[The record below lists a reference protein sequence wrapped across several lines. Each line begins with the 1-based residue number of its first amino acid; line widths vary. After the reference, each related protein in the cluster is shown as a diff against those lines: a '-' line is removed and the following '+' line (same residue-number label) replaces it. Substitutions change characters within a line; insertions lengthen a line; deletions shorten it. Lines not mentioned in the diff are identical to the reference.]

1 MLILGLLVTFAT
13 QRLPMPATAQEL
25 ATLTPTNSPQTG
37 DPGDTVTFTLN
48 LTNNSGNDRIFNIT
62 VDQLPT
68 GGFAATTPAP
78 ISVANGSTEPFSVQV
93 SVPAGAAPGS
103 YPSIRVEATAQ
114 AASGL
119 SSFDVQSFVTLIVS
133 GATFTPTPTRTTVAG
148 PTNTPAPLCQDGF
161 EGDNDRGSAKVID
174 VNTTQQR
181 TICPAGDQDWLVF
194 GGVGGKAYTVDISQM
209 SFGLD
214 LSLEL
219 FNEQG
224 LSLAFNDDFFNREP
238 PDPNDLRPRMSFTI
252 PVDGRYYILVR
263 DTANRGNANYFYT
276 IALIGEATGPTPTTV
291 ASICLD
297 LFEPDGLPEQ
307 ARLIT
312 SNELQEDR
320 RLCPDGDADWVYFF
334 GKTGKRYFIFTD
346 TRRYRGPN
354 QVNQDTQAGA
364 DTEMLLTDRDGVSQI
379 DFNDDIPGSE
389 TLDSQIEFIPS
400 VDGFYYVQVK
410 NVGDIGNQF
419 IRYDLTLQLC
429 VPGQT
434 DCGRSSTTPI
444 RPTPATEQPTVATP
458 FTLPTST
465 PTSTNALEQV
475 NTAQA
480 ANFADV
486 AFQQVWQR
494 SDLPVASQRVIRTWI
509 WGPDA
514 LAIHN
519 ETYNQSATGTRL
531 VQYFDKA
538 RMEINDLSGDRSSPW
553 FVTNGLLVKE
563 LISGQMQIGDN
574 EFTRRRPATIVLAGD
589 ADDAT
594 APTYA
599 SLRGLLGES
608 FADRTGSDV
617 LEALDRSGQIGRYT
631 GPRLA
636 AASLVRYLP
645 ETGHNIPAIFWQF
658 LNEQGE
664 IYERG
669 RYADGPLV
677 NWLSAVGYPL
687 TEPYWMRVQVGG
699 VSRDV
704 LVQAFERRVLTYTP
718 DNPSGWQ
725 VEMGNVGR
733 HYYAW
738 RYGQSLP

>member
-1 MLILGLLVTFAT
+1 
-13 QRLPMPATAQEL
+13 
-25 ATLTPTNSPQTG
+25 
-37 DPGDTVTFTLN
+37 
-48 LTNNSGNDRIFNIT
+48 
-62 VDQLPT
+62 
-68 GGFAATTPAP
+68 
-78 ISVANGSTEPFSVQV
+78 
-93 SVPAGAAPGS
+93 
-103 YPSIRVEATAQ
+103 
-114 AASGL
+114 
-119 SSFDVQSFVTLIVS
+119 
-133 GATFTPTPTRTTVAG
+133 
-148 PTNTPAPLCQDGF
+148 
-161 EGDNDRGSAKVID
+161 
-174 VNTTQQR
+174 
-181 TICPAGDQDWLVF
+181 
-194 GGVGGKAYTVDISQM
+194 
-209 SFGLD
+209 
-214 LSLEL
+214 
-219 FNEQG
+219 
-224 LSLAFNDDFFNREP
+224 
-238 PDPNDLRPRMSFTI
+238 
-252 PVDGRYYILVR
+252 
-263 DTANRGNANYFYT
+263 
-276 IALIGEATGPTPTTV
+276 
-291 ASICLD
+291 
-297 LFEPDGLPEQ
+297 
-307 ARLIT
+307 
-312 SNELQEDR
+312 
-320 RLCPDGDADWVYFF
+320 
-334 GKTGKRYFIFTD
+334 
-346 TRRYRGPN
+346 
-354 QVNQDTQAGA
+354 
-364 DTEMLLTDRDGVSQI
+364 
-379 DFNDDIPGSE
+379 
-389 TLDSQIEFIPS
+389 
-400 VDGFYYVQVK
+400 
-410 NVGDIGNQF
+410 
-419 IRYDLTLQLC
+419 
-429 VPGQT
+429 
-434 DCGRSSTTPI
+434 
-444 RPTPATEQPTVATP
+444 
-458 FTLPTST
+458 
-465 PTSTNALEQV
+465 
-475 NTAQA
+475 
-480 ANFADV
+480 V